1 MANIE
6 LITSSANAIPGHSPR
21 RRNRRRWLALPALAF
36 LAMFFGVPLLQNAAR
51 SLGLGD
57 PAAMSEAV
65 TLAHYHKLLADPY
78 YLGVIFETLKVSS
91 LTTALCLLIGYPV
104 AYVMVRLAGRLAVPM
119 LFLLITPLLTS
130 IIMRTFGW
138 RVLFARRGVVNE
150 LLMQLHV
157 IDQPLSILSSSISV
171 YVGMVHVLVPF
182 MVLSIVPVLQGVDR
196 RLEDSARVLGAGAVR
211 TFLTVTL
218 PLTLEGI
225 ATGCVLVF
233 MIANGS
239 FVTMLLLGDGNVVTL
254 PLLIFQQFTLTHE
267 IGLASAMG
275 NILLLIVLVCLYAQ
289 LRLARLKEA

>member
-1 MANIE
+1 MADLE
-6 LITSSANAIPGHSPR
+6 LVTSSAVAAAGHATR
-21 RRNRRRWLALPALAF
+21 RRNRRWLLAFPALAF

-57 PAAMSEAV
+57 YPSASTAI
-65 TLAHYHKLLADPY
+65 TLAHYQKMLADPY

-91 LTTALCLLIGYPV
+91 LTTAFCLLIGYPV
-104 AYVMVRLAGRLAVPM
+104 AYVMVRMAGRLAVPL

-138 RVLFARRGVVNE
+138 RVLFARRGVINDF
-150 LLMQLHV
+150 LMQLHV
-157 IDQPLSILSSSISV
+157 IDQPLPILSSSVSV
-171 YVGMVHVLVPF
+171 YIGMIHVLVPF

-211 TFLTVTL
+211 TFFTVTL

-233 MIANGS
+233 MLANGS

-267 IGLASAMG
+267 IGLASAMS
-275 NILLLIVLVCLYAQ
+275 NLLLLIVLVCLYAQ